1 MHCVDFMKL
10 LDDKE
15 DYLVLVGK
23 IYIVMHVVV
32 KDIRFCSVKMSRLL
46 NYYKERRRRIDKK

>member
-1 MHCVDFMKL
+1 MHYVDFMKL

-32 KDIRFCSVKMSRLL
+32 KDIRLCSVKTSRIL
-46 NYYKERRRRIDKK
+46 NYYKERHRSIDKK